1 MYLFEYNTHNK
12 EKEMLVT
19 QIRSILRNK
28 VNRIYI
34 ILSSIF
40 FIVLN
45 LGINFQTVLDIYC
58 NIKVYKAF
66 IFEIIKYIVILI
78 ISIMYFL
85 SYRKIIKNELINMKI
100 LRSNG
105 YSNKQIQKIMFFS
118 LSLITIMGDIIAF
131 GVLSFILYIKNLSIF
146 DYVNIRIFSINLL
159 TVMIP
164 LSVNIITKLK
174 KVN

>member
-1 MYLFEYNTHNK
+1 
-12 EKEMLVT
+12 MLVT